1 VSSYLC
7 DFVDVTYFRAAASA
21 AVPLPYIQ
29 TRVTRRPVR
38 VAARASAPLPGRSGF
53 SAPLKVRLSRTT
65 TSCRVNYI
73 SSDISHHSLCVYWIY
88 DAVSDHFWLTHTALW
103 FAEFRASAQQRSD
116 AVHRRRHHHDR
127 RQ

>member
-7 DFVDVTYFRAAASA
+7 DFVYVTYFRAAAAA

-38 VAARASAPLPGRSGF
+38 VAARASAPLPGRTGF
-53 SAPLKVRLSRTT
+53 SAPLKVRPPPHYYVAPRQFYFIGFVLL
-65 TSCRVNYI
+65 YI
-73 SSDISHHSLCVYWIY
+73 RRLVDYE
-88 DAVSDHFWLTHTALW
+88 AVSDHFWLILVALW